1 MYCMWMYAKVLNWP
15 LCSDL
20 TLTQSVAIM
29 EYLHDTHP
37 GAGLLPVSPGDR
49 ARVRMVTEI
58 ICSGTQPIQV
68 HYIGS
73 FGV

>member
-1 MYCMWMYAKVLNWP
+1 MP
-15 LCSDL
+15 TDL

-37 GAGLLPVSPGDR
+37 GAGLLPVNPGAR

-68 HYIGS
+68 NYI
-73 FGV
+73 VT

>member
-1 MYCMWMYAKVLNWP
+1 
-15 LCSDL
+15 
-20 TLTQSVAIM
+20 M

-37 GAGLLPVSPGDR
+37 GAGLLPVNPGAR

-68 HYIGS
+68 NYI
-73 FGV
+73 VT

>member
-1 MYCMWMYAKVLNWP
+1 
-15 LCSDL
+15 
-20 TLTQSVAIM
+20 M

-37 GAGLLPVSPGDR
+37 GAGLLPVNPGAR

-68 HYIGS
+68 HHIS
-73 FGV
+73 FVWCLSLVIIKVLINSPCRYFESFMNTHDV